1 MMGSDWHP
9 RRHPQPDP
17 SHFAARTL
25 PSFAELTSSSTDS
38 VLHRP
43 RDSVP
48 PSAPADRPA
57 DRLTPPSVLPQPDFA
72 NPPPPA
78 ERASFTAI
86 NHHHQSP
93 HVSPTNTRVPP
104 AAQDHQRFALA
115 LPQTTVAPFTPPL
128 SSAPTQSLHDTTSSQ
143 PPIPTTR
150 QDSAFSHLRYDSSK
164 ESEPTLPSSVFAFSY
179 FHPAV
184 ASRRQSN
191 TSRPISHP
199 AGPSSPHSPPPDSRS
214 NQQAPDTAA
223 PSLKRVAATSQST
236 PPGIPPHPEPATS
249 PEQLR
254 GPDTGFRNP
263 LPSPTSDN
271 VNGSGRHQR
280 YNVRFNTVYTSENM
294 PPNQKPRQ
302 DPVPTPPMATE
313 TNQEQSLPSEQ
324 TITPSVEPA
333 TSPVNSAPPS
343 IDDQNN
349 PDQQNEPKLERCKG
363 CLEPWR
369 RPLPGE
375 EQYRLSSPAQNM
387 GEQIKLTED
396 LIKRLENHTKFA
408 DEAYAAWQRR
418 HRWCLNSP
426 PSTDGN
432 PPPAPAPP
440 AADPRSKSTEESS
453 PTATPALPVSAK
465 RKSEIPHDPSSK
477 IRKIVSFDPPS
488 NPTHPVRPTAPA

>member
-72 NPPPPA
+72 NPPRPLSEPLLLQSTTTT
-78 ERASFTAI
+78 RALTL
-86 NHHHQSP
+86 
-93 HVSPTNTRVPP
+93 

-223 PSLKRVAATSQST
+223 PSLKQ
-236 PPGIPPHPEPATS
+236 PATS

-333 TSPVNSAPPS
+333 TSPANSAPPS

>member
-1 MMGSDWHP
+1 MAA
-9 RRHPQPDP
+9 HPQPDA

-48 PSAPADRPA
+48 QPAPAERPA
-57 DRLTPPSVLPQPDFA
+57 SRATPPSLLPQPDFA

-78 ERASFTAI
+78 ERATFTAI
-86 NHHHQSP
+86 NHASP
-93 HVSPTNTRVPP
+93 HVRVPP
-104 AAQDHQRFALA
+104 SASAQDHQRFAHS
-115 LPQTTVAPFTPPL
+115 LPQTTQAPFTPPL
-128 SSAPTQSLHDTTSSQ
+128 SSGPTQSLHDTTLSQ
-143 PPIPTTR
+143 TPVATAR
-150 QDSAFSHLRYDSSK
+150 QDSAFSHLRYDAAK

-184 ASRRQSN
+184 GSRRQSN

-199 AGPSSPHSPPPDSRS
+199 AGPSSPHSPPAESRS
-214 NQQAPDTAA
+214 NQQPPEAA
-223 PSLKRVAATSQST
+223 GARAVKRVATSQSLSS
-236 PPGIPPHPEPATS
+236 GIPAQAEIAAS
-249 PEQLR
+249 PDQLR
-254 GPDTGFRNP
+254 GPDTGFQNP
-263 LPSPTSDN
+263 IPSPTSDQ
-271 VNGSGRHQR
+271 VNSSGRHQR

-294 PPNQKPRQ
+294 PPNQKPRH
-302 DPVPTPPMATE
+302 DPAPTAPTAPMAAE
-313 TNQEQSLPSEQ
+313 TNEEPSLASEQ

-333 TSPVNSAPPS
+333 TSPTNSASPS
-343 IDDQNN
+343 VGDQINS
-349 PDQQNEPKLERCKG
+349 DQQNEPKLERCQG
-363 CLEPWR
+363 CNDPWR

-418 HRWCLNSP
+418 HRWCLTSP

-432 PPPAPAPP
+432 PPV
-440 AADPRSKSTEESS
+440 DPRSNSTEESS
-453 PTATPALPVSAK
+453 PTATPAYPVSAK
-465 RKSEIPHDPSSK
+465 RKSEIAHEASSK
-477 IRKIVSFDPPS
+477 MRKIVSFDPPS
-488 NPTHPVRPTAPA
+488 NPTHSVRPTAPA

>member
-1 MMGSDWHP
+1 MGSDWHP

-48 PSAPADRPA
+48 P
-57 DRLTPPSVLPQPDFA
+57 
-72 NPPPPA
+72 
-78 ERASFTAI
+78 
-86 NHHHQSP
+86 
-93 HVSPTNTRVPP
+93 PTNTRVPP

-333 TSPVNSAPPS
+333 TSPANSAPPS

>member
-1 MMGSDWHP
+1 MMGSDWHS

-48 PSAPADRPA
+48 PPAHPGRPVE
-57 DRLTPPSVLPQPDFA
+57 RLTPPSALPQPDFA
-72 NPPPPA
+72 NPPPNP

-86 NHHHQSP
+86 NHHASP

-104 AAQDHQRFALA
+104 PAQDHQRFALS

-128 SSAPTQSLHDTTSSQ
+128 SSAPTQSLHDTNSSQ
-143 PPIPTTR
+143 TSIATTR
-150 QDSAFSHLRYDSSK
+150 QDSAFSHLRYDAPKDS
-164 ESEPTLPSSVFAFSY
+164 ESTLPSSVFAFSY

-184 ASRRQSN
+184 GSRRQSD

-214 NQQAPDTAA
+214 NQQALETAA
-223 PSLKRVAATSQST
+223 PSVKRVATSQST
-236 PPGIPPHPEPATS
+236 PPGIPAQPEPATS

-263 LPSPTSDN
+263 LPSPTSDH

-294 PPNQKPRQ
+294 PPNQKPRH
-302 DPVPTPPMATE
+302 DPVPTAPMATE
-313 TNQEQSLPSEQ
+313 TNEEQSPALEQ

-333 TSPVNSAPPS
+333 ASPANSAPPS

-418 HRWCLNSP
+418 HRKS
-426 PSTDGN
+426 
-432 PPPAPAPP
+432 
-440 AADPRSKSTEESS
+440 ADESS
-453 PTATPALPVSAK
+453 PTAAPALPVSGK
-465 RKSEIPHDPSSK
+465 RKSEIPHDASSK